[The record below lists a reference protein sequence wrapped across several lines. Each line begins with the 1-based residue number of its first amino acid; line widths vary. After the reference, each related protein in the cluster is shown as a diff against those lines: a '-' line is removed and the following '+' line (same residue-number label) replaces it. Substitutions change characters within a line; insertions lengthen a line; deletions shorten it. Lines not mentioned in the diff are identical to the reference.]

1 MGTQV
6 PKFLNTPSVAEER
19 RFVESSGV
27 KKQPL
32 RRIGGRMNT
41 SDPIIAALEAHRRA
55 CAKTRAAFENQSAI
69 ENELVAGAGVPAGET
84 ENDPRWVA
92 ANAAV
97 GEALAVQDDLAV
109 RLLETQ
115 PTTIVGAAA
124 LLTYYVDVVSTA
136 QPDVVFPEFD
146 ENARSFESKL
156 IDEPGRDFSY
166 FIIRNVAAALSKM
179 AIADKTVEQHGASEL
194 LTGDLRR
201 ILVDAAE

>member
-1 MGTQV
+1 
-6 PKFLNTPSVAEER
+6 
-19 RFVESSGV
+19 
-27 KKQPL
+27 
-32 RRIGGRMNT
+32 MNT